1 MAKDNKTKEELE
13 AELKE
18 IKEHIESEEAEE
30 PKEEPKEKEV
40 PEIESPEKKEIE
52 IPTVVVSELPQVQT
66 RTGYIGDQE
75 VKLITPDEAMTEMY
89 NSIKAMRV
97 AIG

>member
-30 PKEEPKEKEV
+30 PKEKEV
-40 PEIESPEKKEIE
+40 PEIKSPETKEVE